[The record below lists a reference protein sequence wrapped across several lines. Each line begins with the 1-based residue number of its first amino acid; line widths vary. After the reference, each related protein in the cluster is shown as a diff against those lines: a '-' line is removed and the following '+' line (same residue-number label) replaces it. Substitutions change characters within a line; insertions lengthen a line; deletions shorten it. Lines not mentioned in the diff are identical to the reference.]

1 MEKKK
6 NLSLRT
12 QWDPKS
18 IFYLIFDLSYRANQ
32 AICSCDGGHFTT
44 SEEKEGSGWRP
55 QRCHISQH
63 VFAHSKFFKPKKNPM
78 TL

>member
-6 NLSLRT
+6 ILSLRT

-44 SEEKEGSGWRP
+44 SEEEKEGSG
-55 QRCHISQH
+55 
-63 VFAHSKFFKPKKNPM
+63 
-78 TL
+78 